1 MTWNSNCIHF
11 SPEEGFQ
18 YDDSSTFFFIFSL
31 ESIKFAKLFLNQI
44 LYQKKRVSLRNSLF
58 LDDEKIDDL
67 HIMSW
72 NTINVKGTF
81 SNIEEEFA
89 LKDYLFLVIINI
101 DDCAFQNVPS
111 LVISDLPVLQILRI
125 DSKCFYHTKSVQLAS
140 IILCL

>member
-1 MTWNSNCIHF
+1 MK
-11 SPEEGFQ
+11 GFQ

-44 LYQKKRVSLRNSLF
+44 PYQKNCVSFINSLL
-58 LDDEKIDDL
+58 LDDDKFDDL

-89 LKDYLFLVIINI
+89 LKNYLFLVIIRI

-111 LVISDLPVLQILRI
+111 LVISNLPVLQILRI
-125 DSKCFYHTKSVQLAS
+125 NRKCFYHTKSVHLTS
-140 IILCL
+140 MIFCMLE

>member
-1 MTWNSNCIHF
+1 M
-11 SPEEGFQ
+11 
-18 YDDSSTFFFIFSL
+18 
-31 ESIKFAKLFLNQI
+31 
-44 LYQKKRVSLRNSLF
+44 
-58 LDDEKIDDL
+58 LDDDKFDDL

-89 LKDYLFLVIINI
+89 LKNYLFLVIISM